1 MEDDSRSRNEDD
13 DVTTEEDDPDAM
25 EIERHSNIEY
35 DPDAT
40 ELQRDSTNDY
50 DPNAVENQRN
60 VASDMSDTPSF
71 EIDFTGRPPEKKFWS
86 VLSNLVTACN
96 RTGNYMDTV
105 ATSNMSMA
113 QTISN
118 NRGGQMMLSSSP
130 AVVSK
135 RQQSK
140 LVFLYK
146 LK

>member
-25 EIERHSNIEY
+25 DIERHSNIEY

-40 ELQRDSTNDY
+40 ELQRD
-50 DPNAVENQRN
+50 RN
-60 VASDMSDTPSF
+60 VASDVSDTPSF
-71 EIDFTGRPPEKKFWS
+71 QIDFTGCPPEKIFWS
-86 VLSNLVTACN
+86 VLSKLVTTCN
-96 RTGNYMDTV
+96 RTGSYMDTV